1 MTNQAVPPRTP
12 FSTHLSRSARET
24 ELRLRSIFQWKKKRP
39 PVLLMVLAALACL
52 SCGSLVSCQV
62 EGASPDA
69 ASVGSGE
76 STVWDALRAGA
87 DLTGLDDSEGLAC
100 TALAS
105 VSGDGYTLAALTVHD
120 WQSNYVLVIGAA
132 DDGAGELLGPVFQT
146 GASGGV
152 PFCTALEDYHGA
164 PALLYTANGMSQGLS
179 WGEAGLVSWSEKG
192 LDWSWPAEGDVLAEG
207 SQARADYDA
216 YWTDHLAL
224 MAPGGVDVF
233 ARTDNAVIDGDGP
246 QWAPDHNE
254 LFYAAPEDQLPIGV
268 YYQVRTWLEEF
279 TRNQI
284 NPWNSQ
290 NASAVWQISSLIP
303 EDGVYPD
310 RNFDGEARYHLV
322 ARAENGEDQYFSANL
337 IFDHGEGRVTGV
349 DGWATGTAVFLGLAN
364 AAYSLSLADGRE
376 LTVEFRESLTRPG
389 EDETY
394 RTVDEI
400 LVWDG
405 EELLQTITAG
415 AVTGS
420 GDYLFEGLYRIEG
433 SGDTGAPDL
442 RDINFDG
449 SDDLG
454 VLAAGSL
461 PRNVPYAYF
470 VWDEG
475 EEQLVFSQVLFG
487 PVTLDYPDREVIE
500 FSAVQNGL
508 YLYDHYVPDSSGA
521 LRLTLREEED
531 QLSQTAPWGQVW
543 VNTYEPEGDKLVR
556 TGRELRESDWSQYL
570 TMPRE
575 LSPPPEAEPP
585 AVTPDPEARA
595 AFAAAL
601 EALISDYVLPGGVPV
616 DPPATQDGMAAN
628 QFAVCDVDGDG
639 EEELVIGYVSG
650 MYAGYRGMVYRYDPA
665 SGRLETQLEEFPMLT
680 FYDNGAVQAGWSH
693 NQGRGGRFWPYT
705 LYRYQPETDRYDRV
719 GSADAYDLE
728 VAAYNDLHD
737 YPFQTD
743 TSRSG
748 FVFYLD
754 TGDGG
759 SAYDVPL
766 DLSDYLAW
774 RESWLGGA
782 SRLNILYQSLTRE
795 NIEAL
800 VG

>member
-1 MTNQAVPPRTP
+1 MNNRTDPPRTP
-12 FSTHLSRSARET
+12 FSTPLSRSARET

-39 PVLLMVLAALACL
+39 PVWLMALMALVCL

-69 ASVGSGE
+69 APSAAGE
-76 STVWDALRAGA
+76 STVWDALRASV
-87 DLTGLDDSEGLAC
+87 DLTELDDSEGLAY
-100 TALAS
+100 TMLAS
-105 VSGDGYTLAALTVHD
+105 VPGDGYTLAALSIHD
-120 WQSNYVLVIGAA
+120 WYPRYSLVIGAVDNA
-132 DDGAGELLGPVFQT
+132 TGELLGPVFEARGYGSLPQCIAVT
-146 GASGGV
+146 RYDGSS
-152 PFCTALEDYHGA
+152 
-164 PALLYTANGMSQGLS
+164 ALLYTANGMAQGHS
-179 WGEAGLVSWSEKG
+179 WGEAGLVSWSEGG
-192 LDWSWPAEGDVLAEG
+192 LDWSWPVEGNILAED
-207 SQARADYDA
+207 SQARTDYDA
-216 YWTDHLAL
+216 YWTDYHAL

-233 ARTDNAVIDGDGP
+233 AQTGNDVIAGDGP

-254 LFYAAPEDQLPIGV
+254 LFYAAPEDQLSIGV

-284 NPWNSQ
+284 NPWNSR
-290 NASAVWQISSLIP
+290 NASAVWQIVSLTP

-310 RNFDGEARYHLV
+310 RDFAGEAVYLLT
-322 ARAENGEDQYFSANL
+322 ARDWTEEGELYLTARL
-337 IFDHGEGRVTGV
+337 TFDHDAGRVSAAADV
-349 DGWATGTAVFLGLAN
+349 RTGTAVFLGLAN

-508 YLYDHYVPDSSGA
+508 YLYDHYVPDNSGA

-585 AVTPDPEARA
+585 AVPENEPDPE
-595 AFAAAL
+595 
-601 EALISDYVLPGGVPV
+601 S
-616 DPPATQDGMAAN
+616 
-628 QFAVCDVDGDG
+628 
-639 EEELVIGYVSG
+639 
-650 MYAGYRGMVYRYDPA
+650 
-665 SGRLETQLEEFPMLT
+665 
-680 FYDNGAVQAGWSH
+680 
-693 NQGRGGRFWPYT
+693 
-705 LYRYQPETDRYDRV
+705 
-719 GSADAYDLE
+719 
-728 VAAYNDLHD
+728 
-737 YPFQTD
+737 
-743 TSRSG
+743 
-748 FVFYLD
+748 
-754 TGDGG
+754 
-759 SAYDVPL
+759 
-766 DLSDYLAW
+766 
-774 RESWLGGA
+774 
-782 SRLNILYQSLTRE
+782 
-795 NIEAL
+795 
-800 VG
+800 